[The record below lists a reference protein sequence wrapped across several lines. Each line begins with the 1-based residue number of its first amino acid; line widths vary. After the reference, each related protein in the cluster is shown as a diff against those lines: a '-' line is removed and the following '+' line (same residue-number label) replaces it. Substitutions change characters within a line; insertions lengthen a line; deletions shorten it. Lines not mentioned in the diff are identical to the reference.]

1 MSDIT
6 LAAIIAGLSALIGAS
21 IGGGIASINNWIEI
35 KHQRENALISRR
47 IKVRESYL
55 VPLREALS
63 NYINNNIRGFAAYRT
78 LQDLQKRNFDR
89 SDQIPAFKTMTECLD
104 ASGQIMEQIENLAGQ
119 SADRSL
125 RKMVLDFKNQQGDIE
140 IIVKRNSNWLEKI
153 DNSDPAE
160 WNAMLKEYNSI
171 IWAQRDRL
179 IPINKRIE
187 ELLSGVA

>member
-6 LAAIIAGLSALIGAS
+6 LGAIIAGLSALIGAL
-21 IGGGIASINNWIEI
+21 IGGGIASINNWMQI
-35 KHQRENALISRR
+35 KHKREDALLDRR
-47 IKVRESYL
+47 IRDRERYL

-63 NYINNNIRGFAAYRT
+63 NYINNNIRGAAAYRT
-78 LQDLQKRNFDR
+78 LQDLQKRKFDR
-89 SDQIPAFKTMTECLD
+89 SEQIPSFKTMTDCLD
-104 ASGQIMEQIENLAGQ
+104 AGGQIMEQIENLAGQ
-119 SADRSL
+119 SPDCSL
-125 RKMVLDFKNQQGDIE
+125 RKMILDFKNQQGDIE

-153 DNSDPAE
+153 ENADPTE

-179 IPINKRIE
+179 IPINKGIE